1 MELSFRTM
9 TATDI
14 EKTSAAKSTSPQ
26 AKSTSPQG
34 KQQEASPDKSAR
46 CMEMIVGPGPENYKS
61 VGWKSTEIPLDFHR
75 SSSGFCPMRVELR
88 EAKILPNK
96 DCLFNNNNKNN
107 NNNSNNFKKRL
118 KAILVV
124 W

>member
-1 MELSFRTM
+1 MELGFRTM

-46 CMEMIVGPGPENYKS
+46 CMEMIVSPWPEYYKS
-61 VGWKSTEIPLDFHR
+61 IR
-75 SSSGFCPMRVELR
+75 
-88 EAKILPNK
+88 
-96 DCLFNNNNKNN
+96 
-107 NNNSNNFKKRL
+107 
-118 KAILVV
+118 
-124 W
+124 